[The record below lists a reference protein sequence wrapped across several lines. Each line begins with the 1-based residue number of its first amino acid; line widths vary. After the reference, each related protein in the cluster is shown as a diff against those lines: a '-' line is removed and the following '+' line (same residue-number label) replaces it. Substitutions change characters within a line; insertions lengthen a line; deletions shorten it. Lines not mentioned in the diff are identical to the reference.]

1 MNNYKDKANSN
12 QDKLHQPQPK
22 LVTGW
27 DYDNPNGRAVL
38 DQMAVEYVEKYFKP
52 YSDRYLNT
60 LIRLEK
66 QPLGYS
72 RGYEIDGVLQILLCA
87 TIDENWWL
95 ERRDCHI
102 ICILKNAKCPSN
114 LVKLLLDDCEKWAR
128 QMDASSVNI
137 YSWDN
142 RRAYDRW
149 CERLGYHTSA
159 KTYTKELQ

>member
-1 MNNYKDKANSN
+1 MNNYKNKVNKQHN
-12 QDKLHQPQPK
+12 HQPQVK
-22 LVTGW
+22 LVTGR
-27 DYDNPNGRAVL
+27 DYDNPNGRAIL
-38 DQMAVEYVEKYFKP
+38 DHMAVTYVEKYFKP
-52 YSDRYLNT
+52 YSDRHLNT
-60 LIRLEK
+60 LIRLET

-72 RGYEIDGVLQILLCA
+72 RGYEIDNQLQILLCA

-95 ERRDCHI
+95 DRRDCHI
-102 ICILKNAKCPSN
+102 ICILKNASCPTN
-114 LVKLLLDDCEKWAR
+114 LVQMLLSDCEKWAR
-128 QMDASSVNI
+128 QMNASSVNI